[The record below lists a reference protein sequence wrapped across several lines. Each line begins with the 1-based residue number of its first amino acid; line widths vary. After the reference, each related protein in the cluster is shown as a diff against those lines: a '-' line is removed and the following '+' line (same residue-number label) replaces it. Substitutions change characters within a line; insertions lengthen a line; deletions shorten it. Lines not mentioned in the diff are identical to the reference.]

1 MNNIT
6 TMSQPNGGGEMTE
19 RYINLAKHAIG
30 LDRKKPYHRHG
41 KAFFKPYRNY
51 FAANKYGDDWCAWNE
66 MCRMGLAKYEENKTY
81 TYFWLTRAG
90 LDWLGERLNIKI
102 YDEK

>member
-1 MNNIT
+1 
-6 TMSQPNGGGEMTE
+6 MTE

-41 KAFFKPYRNY
+41 KAFFKPYRNC
-51 FAANKYGDDWCAWNE
+51 FATNKYNDDWCAWNK
-66 MCRMGLAKYEENKTY
+66 MCRMGLAKYSGDKTY

-90 LDWLGERLNIKI
+90 LDWLGEKLNIKI
-102 YDEK
+102 YDVK